1 MKTRYPS
8 TRLMEVVS
16 KYYHKDC
23 DGLSADGMLEIILK
37 AELGSCD
44 LDVNDQIGKVIE
56 VLDKLDIPYEL
67 CSASDHEFALRK
79 YTYFYFA
86 NHHNMKLKVLFDH
99 WDTTFF
105 INHEITSWQ
114 DTLIFIIKNY
124 ISTLQEKH
132 ESECR
137 QISAYE
143 MENRELKRR
152 LAELQKKSSPKR
164 IKCRRRR

>member
-16 KYYHKDC
+16 KYYCKDC

-37 AELGSCD
+37 AEIGSCD
-44 LDVNDQIGKVIE
+44 LRPNDQVQKLID
-56 VLDKLDIPYEL
+56 VLDYFEIPYDL
-67 CSASDHEFALRK
+67 STGRDSVFFK
-79 YTYFYFA
+79 KWTNFYFP
-86 NHHNMKLKVLFDH
+86 NHNGEKILTASFNNHDNSFFTKLGD
-99 WDTTFF
+99 
-105 INHEITSWQ
+105 TSWY
-114 DTLIFIIKNY
+114 DTIKLIIKEY
-124 ISTLQEKH
+124 INELRSKH